1 MPRRRRSRLETVAD
15 ILQILASG
23 CRPPT
28 RLAADTNLACDRMAK
43 LVAALLDKG
52 VVKENDGKICITPE
66 GLKMLE
72 AYRQWRRFLDAL
84 GL

>member
-1 MPRRRRSRLETVAD
+1 MAD

-28 RLAADTNLACDRMAK
+28 RLAAEANLAYDRTTK
-43 LVAALLDKG
+43 IVAAFLEKS
-52 VVKENDGKICITPE
+52 VVKKNDGKICITPE

-72 AYRQWRRFLDAL
+72 AYQQRRRFLDAL

>member
-1 MPRRRRSRLETVAD
+1 MPRRRRNRLEIVAD

-28 RLAADTNLACDRMAK
+28 RLATEANLAYDSMANI
-43 LVAALLDKG
+43 VAALLDKG

-72 AYRQWRRFLDAL
+72 AYRQWRLFLDVL

>member
-1 MPRRRRSRLETVAD
+1 MPRRRRSRLEIVAD
-15 ILQILASG
+15 ILEILASG

-28 RLAADTNLACDRMAK
+28 RLAAEANLAYDRMAK
-43 LVAALLDKG
+43 IVAALLEKG
-52 VVKENDGKICITPE
+52 VVKENDGKLCITPE

>member
-1 MPRRRRSRLETVAD
+1 
-15 ILQILASG
+15 
-23 CRPPT
+23 
-28 RLAADTNLACDRMAK
+28 MAK
-43 LVAALLDKG
+43 IVAALLEKG

-72 AYRQWRRFLDAL
+72 ACQQWRRFLDAL

>member
-1 MPRRRRSRLETVAD
+1 MPRRRRSRLEVVAD

-23 CRPPT
+23 CRLPT
-28 RLAADTNLACDRMAK
+28 RRAAEANLAYDRMANI
-43 LVAALLDKG
+43 VAALLERG
-52 VVKENDGKICITPE
+52 IVKENEGKFCITPE

>member
-1 MPRRRRSRLETVAD
+1 MAD
-15 ILQILASG
+15 ILQILAPG

-28 RLAADTNLACDRMAK
+28 RLAAEANLAYDRMAK
-43 LVAALLDKG
+43 IVVALLEKD
-52 VVKENDGKICITPE
+52 VVKESDGKISITPE

-72 AYRQWRRFLDAL
+72 AYRQWRRFLDVL